1 MQAFRADQLP
11 RTHTEPP
18 QVATVSVDG
27 GRVQTRTD
35 DGRRGVREPGWREAK
50 VACCQTLSSGVHAV
64 DPQPEPPAKFL
75 DPVRVARLAAEMK
88 TGGGS
93 AKPRAAGTATRPPR
107 RRKARRKKRPQKLVR
122 SVIASMCDSEAFGWQ
137 VAAEVHRRGL
147 DRAKR
152 KGYICDGQKYN
163 WTLHEMHLVG
173 SGFVGILD
181 FLHLLAYLYA
191 SAQAVEGRGS
201 ARAFALYE
209 RWLRWAWSGCVK
221 ELLASMHAGCAKVG
235 PAPEGCGE
243 EDPRKVAAEALG
255 YVENNRGRMNY
266 PEYRRQGLPVSSA
279 PVESVMK
286 QVNRRMKGTEKFW
299 LEGGAEAMLQIR
311 ASHLSEDGRVDRYW
325 SRPRPHGPA
334 AGTGRL
340 RPAA

>member
-1 MQAFRADQLP
+1 
-11 RTHTEPP
+11 
-18 QVATVSVDG
+18 VDG
-27 GRVQTRTD
+27 GRLQTRID
-35 DGRRGVREPGWREAK
+35 DGRRGVREPGWREIK
-50 VACCQTLSSGVHAV
+50 VACCQTISSSVHAV

-75 DPVRVARLAAEMK
+75 DPVRAARLAAEMK
-88 TGGGS
+88 TGS
-93 AKPRAAGTATRPPR
+93 ASARSRVTGVTARAPH

-137 VAAEVHRRGL
+137 VGAEVHRRGL

-163 WTLHEMHLVG
+163 WTLYEMHLVG

-191 SAQAVEGRGS
+191 AAQAVEGKGS
-201 ARAFALYE
+201 VRAFALYE
-209 RWLRWAWSGCVK
+209 RWLRCAWSGRVK
-221 ELLASMHAGCAKVG
+221 ELLTGLRAGCQKVG
-235 PAPEGCGE
+235 PVPAVCGE
-243 EDPRKVAAEALG
+243 EDPRQVAAEALG
-255 YVENNRGRMNY
+255 YVENNRDRMNY
-266 PEYRRQGLPVSSA
+266 PDYRRQGLPVSSA

-286 QVNRRMKGTEKFW
+286 QMNRRMKGTEKFW

-311 ASHLSEDGRVDRYW
+311 ASHLSDDGRVDRYW